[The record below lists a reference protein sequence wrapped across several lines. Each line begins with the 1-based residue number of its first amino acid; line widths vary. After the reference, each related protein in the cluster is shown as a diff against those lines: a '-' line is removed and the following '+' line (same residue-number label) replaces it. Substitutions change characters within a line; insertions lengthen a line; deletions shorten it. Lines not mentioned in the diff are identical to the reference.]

1 MSSECVTMAHLPSY
15 PKCLVLNVSQNKR
28 TSEAVQAAMPLGP
41 NDPIDPMVSVADKD
55 AVWNLW

>member
-1 MSSECVTMAHLPSY
+1 MAHLPSY